1 MYKQKTGYVL
11 MKYVF
16 ANKVWRRLLVL
27 ALPLACCLVLLLP
40 ATSEAHAILLQ
51 SDPANSAILKSPPSQ
66 VRMWFSEDLN
76 PTFSTAQVISG
87 GNRQRVDTQDAH
99 VPSNNSREMDLSLSP
114 NVAPGTY
121 IVIWRTQSADD
132 GHVLSGSFLFSVAAA
147 DGTVPQSSGA
157 TSIPNTLGATN
168 AGGANGQLDGPTFFS
183 FLMVTLVELGTIFW
197 IGAQLW
203 RMFVP
208 PVEQD
213 ESNIFKELRQQEE
226 RRFERIFAIPVLV
239 ITFLANLGVLIGQGL
254 VIASGKALSLS
265 MLLGLASNGRF
276 GTYWTVREIV
286 IVLALLVAIYTFLAK
301 KRSEIINSAIAWINL
316 LLALGLLIAMTLS
329 GHAAATNNN
338 ILVFAVLVDWLHLL
352 AASLW
357 VGGMMYIA
365 TTYLPTLRG
374 CSLQERTA
382 SLLSVLPRYSPLA
395 ITGVIIMAVSGPF
408 NATIHMS
415 SWEQLFSTAY
425 GRALVVKVLLV
436 GALLITSAIHV
447 RIFRP
452 RLAKDYAKYAASV
465 EASAEVA
472 ETETSE
478 NGETTTKIDEDTATD
493 VKQEEQAN
501 ASTEQVEQLER
512 EVGKQAT
519 RLTKTL
525 RWEPLLGIGVLLCTG
540 LMNVFAGTLLPATP
554 PPAPPPAQQ
563 QTQASKPFTTTV
575 KTTDNQFTIQLKVS
589 PNRFGPNTFTV
600 KVLDKNG
607 KPDTNVGVSI
617 YTTMLDMD
625 MGTQTVNL
633 QPDNQGGFNAN
644 GFLDMSGDWQLRI
657 QIRTPDFKLHEVK
670 VKLVTPY

>member
-1 MYKQKTGYVL
+1 

-16 ANKVWRRLLVL
+16 TNKVWRRLLTL
-27 ALPLACCLVLLLP
+27 ALPLACCLWLLLP

-76 PTFSTAQVISG
+76 PTISTAQVING
-87 GNRQRVDTQDAH
+87 TNRQRVDTQDAH
-99 VPSNNSREMDLSLSP
+99 VPSNNSREMDLSLSA
-114 NVAPGTY
+114 NLAPGVY

-157 TSIPNTLGATN
+157 TSIPNTLGTGAT
-168 AGGANGQLDGPTFFS
+168 GGANGQLDGPTFFS

-208 PVEQD
+208 PIEQD
-213 ESNIFKELRQQEE
+213 ESGILQELRQQEE
-226 RRFERIFAIPVLV
+226 HRFERVFAIPVL
-239 ITFLANLGVLIGQGL
+239 ILTFLANLGVLIGQGL
-254 VIASGKALSLS
+254 VIANGKALSLS
-265 MLLGLASNGRF
+265 MLLGLSNNGRF
-276 GTYWTVREIV
+276 GTYWTVREI
-286 IVLALLVAIYTFLAK
+286 IVALALLIAIYTFMIK
-301 KRSEIINSAIAWINL
+301 KRSEIIDAALSWINL
-316 LLALGLLIAMTLS
+316 ILALGLLIAMTLS
-329 GHAAATNNN
+329 GHAAATSNN
-338 ILVFAVLVDWLHLL
+338 ILLFAVLIDWLHLL
-352 AASLW
+352 AAALW
-357 VGGMMYIA
+357 VGGMFYIA
-365 TTYLPTLRG
+365 TTYLPVLHDR
-374 CSLQERTA
+374 SLQERTV
-382 SLLSVLPRYSPLA
+382 SLLSVLPRYTPLA

-415 SWEQLFSTAY
+415 SWGQLFSTAY

-436 GALLITSAIHV
+436 AALLVTSAIHF

-452 RLAKDYAKYAASV
+452 RLAKDYAKYAASLV
-465 EASAEVA
+465 ATAEVTSPGDATPETA
-472 ETETSE
+472 EDAEPAEVTDEAATEG
-478 NGETTTKIDEDTATD
+478 GEKAG
-493 VKQEEQAN
+493 VPP
-501 ASTEQVEQLER
+501 EQVEQLER
-512 EVGKQAT
+512 EVGRQEA

-525 RWEPLLGIGVLLCTG
+525 RWEPVLGIGVLICTG
-540 LMNVFAGTLLPATP
+540 LMNVFAGTLLPAAVP
-554 PPAPPPAQQ
+554 VQSPPAQQ
-563 QTQASKPFTTTV
+563 QTQAIKPFTTTV
-575 KTTDNQFTIQLKVS
+575 KTTDNQYTIQLKIS

-607 KPDTNVGVSI
+607 KPDTNVGVSL

-644 GFLDMSGDWQLRI
+644 GFLDMNGDWE
-657 QIRTPDFKLHEVK
+657 IRVQVRSPDFKLHEVK

>member
-1 MYKQKTGYVL
+1 

-16 ANKVWRRLLVL
+16 TNKVWQRLLGL

-87 GNRQRVDTQDAH
+87 ANRQRVDTQDAH
-99 VPSNNSREMDLSLSP
+99 VPSNNSREMDLSLSS

-157 TSIPNTLGATN
+157 TSIPNTLGAGTT
-168 AGGANGQLDGPTFFS
+168 GGANGQLDGPTFFS
-183 FLMVTLVELGTIFW
+183 LLMVTLVELGTIFW

-208 PVEQD
+208 PIEQD
-213 ESNIFKELRQQEE
+213 ENSIFKELRQQEE
-226 RRFERIFAIPVLV
+226 WRFERVFAIPVLV
-239 ITFLANLGVLIGQGL
+239 LTFLANLGVLIGQGL
-254 VIASGKALSLS
+254 VIAGGKALSLS
-265 MLLGLASNGRF
+265 MLLGLTSNGRF
-276 GTYWTVREIV
+276 GTYWTVREI
-286 IVLALLVAIYTFLAK
+286 IIILALLVAIYTFLTK
-301 KRSEIINSAIAWINL
+301 KRSAIINSAIAWINL

-338 ILVFAVLVDWLHLL
+338 ILVFAVLIDWLHLL

-374 CSLQERTA
+374 RSLQERTA

-465 EASAEVA
+465 EASAEAANA
-472 ETETSE
+472 EAISTEIPE
-478 NGETTTKIDEDTATD
+478 DEEAAAKIDATAATNGGS
-493 VKQEEQAN
+493 EEK
-501 ASTEQVEQLER
+501 ASISSEQVEQLER
-512 EVGKQAT
+512 EVGRQTT

-540 LMNVFAGTLLPATP
+540 LMNVFAGTLLPTTP
-554 PPAPPPAQQ
+554 PTTPPPAQQ
-563 QTQASKPFTTTV
+563 TQAIKPFTTTV

-625 MGTQTVNL
+625 MGTQSVNL

-644 GFLDMSGDWQLRI
+644 GFLDMSGDWQIRI

-670 VKLVTPY
+670 VKMVTPY